1 MAAGTIIT
9 VLANVPWGQ
18 VIDAAPKVAEGA
30 SKLWGAVTRRKKDD
44 TDLASEAS
52 APPPAAMPPQEALAH
67 LHAEVQALRASVG
80 DLRDELVAATGLIK
94 QLADQNT
101 ILVQRVELQRRRLAQ
116 VTYITA
122 AVGVMLLSALGFWWV
137 G

>member
-1 MAAGTIIT
+1 
-9 VLANVPWGQ
+9 
-18 VIDAAPKVAEGA
+18 
-30 SKLWGAVTRRKKDD
+30 
-44 TDLASEAS
+44 
-52 APPPAAMPPQEALAH
+52 MPPQEALAH
-67 LHAEVQALRASVG
+67 LHAEVKALRASVG

-122 AVGVMLLSALGFWWV
+122 AVGVMLLSALGYWWV